1 MYTNKHKQTHIASHY
16 LTLRCSAYCIAY
28 IHLSS
33 SLYLSQGILIPMTT
47 RRSCG
52 RCLCGYSAYA
62 HGAVDLKVNA
72 ARPTKS
78 VRLQTHT
85 SRRFDWSSCPGNTA
99 LQYKMMF
106 QVQHV
111 MEELMRASP
120 YKHVFFFFLFFPRM
134 SHLSIFRVNNHATDF
149 HRPARVHKQTVL
161 SCRRFRAFHFWQVY
175 GNSWD
180 FPERWCLSHQIAAL
194 SLFLRKPFV
203 DFWTVALGV
212 FCQRGVALNS

>member
-99 LQYKMMF
+99 LQYKMVF

-120 YKHVFFFFLFFPRM
+120 YKHVFFLPLFSPYVTSLYFPRKQPRYWFPSPCSSTQADSSFLQTFPGFPLLAGIWQFVGLSGTLM
-134 SHLSIFRVNNHATDF
+134 S
-149 HRPARVHKQTVL
+149 
-161 SCRRFRAFHFWQVY
+161 
-175 GNSWD
+175 
-180 FPERWCLSHQIAAL
+180 
-194 SLFLRKPFV
+194 
-203 DFWTVALGV
+203 
-212 FCQRGVALNS
+212 